1 MKYQTQP
8 WTVSALLEQ
17 YESNRMKVNPEYQRG
32 RAWSGPQRKQFI
44 DSILRGYPVPAIFL
58 HDKTREMNDGMYHII
73 DGQQRINALQ
83 EYISADGYRL
93 LSAKQA
99 EKRFPSLVYGQ
110 HDDIQWLGKSFD
122 DLPDSLQN
130 ILKGKEMPV
139 IILQGNDHEV
149 RDLFIRLQ
157 EGSVLN
163 DQERRDAWPGDF
175 TEYIFGVGGRDG
187 MYDKYGK
194 EYTPHRFFPQ
204 VMRIKP
210 PREPKGDRGKVRKIA
225 AQLYQMHSSYAN
237 GRQVRGIGKTELN
250 RLYMDNV
257 KFENSDP
264 QGRTQT
270 GFVKSLRTLKQIFDT
285 TAKRNQGAQQIHG
298 AIHLMLL
305 ITTLL
310 DHISEEDCVA
320 IGRHLK
326 DAHKDFYTKC
336 DQANRKTDEEK
347 NQDEYWLEY
356 RILTSQSA
364 DSPRTIKRRHA
375 FFIEKMAEKLSN
387 PGDVYVGPSPN
398 PRAPEILQRV
408 CEILR
413 QEARDLRADLDNSR
427 EYDDNDDD
435 E

>member
-1 MKYQTQP
+1 MQYQTEP
-8 WTVSALLEQ
+8 WTVSKLLEWH
-17 YESNRMKVNPEYQRG
+17 EAGRLLVNPEYQRG
-32 RAWSGPQRKQFI
+32 RAWSGPQQKQFI

-58 HDKTREMNDGMYHII
+58 HDKTAEVNDGMYHII
-73 DGQQRINALQ
+73 DGQQRINALR
-83 EYISADGYRL
+83 EFISGDYGL

-99 EKRFPSLVYGQ
+99 ERRFPSLVYGQ
-110 HDDIQWLGKSFD
+110 HDDIQWLGKNFD
-122 DLPDSLQN
+122 ELPDSSQN
-130 ILKGKEMPV
+130 MLTGKEMPV
-139 IILQGNDHEV
+139 ILLRGNDHEV

-175 TEYIFGVGGRDG
+175 TEYIFKVGGRDG
-187 MYDKYGK
+187 KEDEYGR
-194 EYTPHRFFPQ
+194 EYAPNPFFAQ

-225 AQLYQMHSSYAN
+225 AQLYRMHASYAD
-237 GRQVRGIGKTELN
+237 GRQVKGIGKNDLN

-264 QGRTQT
+264 QGLTQA
-270 GFVKSLRTLKQIFDT
+270 GFVRSLRTLKQIFDT
-285 TAKRNQGAQQIHG
+285 TAKRNQGAQLIHG

-305 ITTLL
+305 ITSLL
-310 DHISEEDCVA
+310 EQVSEGDCVA
-320 IGRHLK
+320 IRRYLQE
-326 DAHKDFYTKC
+326 AHKDFYTKC

-347 NQDEYWLEY
+347 NQDEYWTEY
-356 RILTSQSA
+356 RNLTSQSA

-375 FFIEKMAEKLSN
+375 FFVKKMADNLSD
-387 PGDVYVGPSPN
+387 PGDVDVGPRPN

-408 CEILR
+408 CDILR
-413 QEARDLRADLDNSR
+413 QEVRELRADLDNSR
-427 EYDDNDDD
+427 EYGDDDDD

>member
-1 MKYQTQP
+1 MKYRTESWP
-8 WTVSALLEQ
+8 VSKLLE
-17 YESNRMKVNPEYQRG
+17 ESESGRLEVNRDYQRG
-32 RAWSGPQRKQFI
+32 RAWTRPQQQQFI

-58 HDKTREMNDGMYHII
+58 HEGDEMYYII

-83 EYISADGYRL
+83 EYISGDYRL

-99 EKRFPSLVYGQ
+99 EKRFPSLVYGK
-110 HDDIQWLGKSFD
+110 HDDIQWLGKTFSE
-122 DLPDSLQN
+122 LPDSLRNKLTQ
-130 ILKGKEMPV
+130 KEMSV
-139 IILQGNDHEV
+139 IILKCDNNEV

-175 TEYIFGVGGRDG
+175 TEYIFKVGGRDG
-187 MYDKYGK
+187 MEDEYGK
-194 EYTPHRFFPQ
+194 EYKPHPFFAQ
-204 VMRIKP
+204 VMHIKSP
-210 PREPKGDRGKVRKIA
+210 GEPKGDRGKVRKIA
-225 AQLYQMHSSYAN
+225 AQLYQMHSSYTHDRRVK
-237 GRQVRGIGKTELN
+237 GVGKTELN
-250 RLYMDNV
+250 RLYMKNV
-257 KFENSDP
+257 KFDDSDP
-264 QGRTQT
+264 RGTTQA
-270 GFVKSLRTLKQIFDT
+270 GFVKSLRTLRQIFDT
-285 TAKRNQGAQQIHG
+285 TAKRNQGAQLIHG

-310 DHISEEDCVA
+310 EHIGEGDCVA

-336 DQANRKTDEEK
+336 DQANRKPDDEK
-347 NQDEYWLEY
+347 DQDEYWTKY
-356 RILTSQSA
+356 RALTSQQA

-375 FFIEKMAEKLSN
+375 FFIEKMAEKLSS
-387 PGDVYVGPSPN
+387 PGDIDVGPRPS

-408 CEILR
+408 CDILR

-427 EYDDNDDD
+427 EYEDNDDD

>member
-1 MKYQTQP
+1 MKYQTES
-8 WTVSALLEQ
+8 WTVSKLLEWH
-17 YESNRMKVNPEYQRG
+17 EAGRLLVNPEYQRG
-32 RAWSGPQRKQFI
+32 RAWSGPQQKQFI

-58 HDKTREMNDGMYHII
+58 HEMNDGMQHII

-83 EYISADGYRL
+83 EYTSGNYKL
-93 LSAKQA
+93 LSTEQGK
-99 EKRFPSLVYGQ
+99 KRFPSLVYEQ
-110 HDDIQWLGKSFD
+110 HDDARWLGKTFD
-122 DLPDSLQN
+122 ELPSALQEM
-130 ILKGKEMPV
+130 LMRKEMPV
-139 IILQGNDHEV
+139 EIIRGYDNEV

-175 TEYIFGVGGRDG
+175 TDYISKGIGGKEGLVDE
-187 MYDKYGK
+187 YGK
-194 EYTPHRFFPQ
+194 ECAPHPFFVQ

-210 PREPKGDRGKVRKIA
+210 PRAPKGDRGRVRKIA
-225 AQLYQMHSSYAN
+225 AQLYQMHASYAD
-237 GRQVRGIGKTELN
+237 GRQVKGIGKNDLN
-250 RLYMDNV
+250 RLYMENV

-264 QGRTQT
+264 QGRTRSQ
-270 GFVKSLRTLKQIFDT
+270 FVESLTTLKQIFDT

-310 DHISEEDCVA
+310 EYISQGDCVA
-320 IGRHLK
+320 VGKYLR

-356 RILTSQSA
+356 RNLTSQSA

-387 PGDVYVGPSPN
+387 PGDIDVGPRPSS
-398 PRAPEILQRV
+398 RAPEILQRV
-408 CEILR
+408 CDILR
-413 QEARDLRADLDNSR
+413 QEVRELRADLDNSR
-427 EYDDNDDD
+427 EYGDDDDDD

>member
-1 MKYQTQP
+1 MKYKTES
-8 WTVSALLEQ
+8 WTVSKLLEWH
-17 YESNRMKVNPEYQRG
+17 EAGRLLVNPEYQRG
-32 RAWSGPQRKQFI
+32 RAWSGPQQKQFI

-58 HDKTREMNDGMYHII
+58 HDKTAEADGGMYDII
-73 DGQQRINALQ
+73 DGQQRINALR
-83 EYISADGYRL
+83 EFISGDYVL

-99 EKRFPSLVYGQ
+99 ERRFPSLVYGR
-110 HDDIQWLGKSFD
+110 HDDLQWLGKAFD
-122 DLPDSLQN
+122 ELPDSLQSMLRN
-130 ILKGKEMPV
+130 KEMPV
-139 IILQGNDHEV
+139 ILLRGNDHEV

-175 TEYIFGVGGRDG
+175 TEYIFKVGGRDG
-187 MYDKYGK
+187 MEDKYGK
-194 EYTPHRFFPQ
+194 EYTPHSFFAQ
-204 VMRIKP
+204 VMHIKP

-225 AQLYQMHSSYAN
+225 AQLYQMHASYAN
-237 GRQVRGIGKTELN
+237 GRQVKGIGKTDLN

-257 KFENSDP
+257 KFADSDP
-264 QGRTQT
+264 QEITQD

-285 TAKRNQGAQQIHG
+285 TTKRNQGAQLIHG

-310 DHISEEDCVA
+310 KHISEGDCVA
-320 IGRHLK
+320 IRGYLR

-347 NQDEYWLEY
+347 NRDEYWLEY

-375 FFIEKMAEKLSN
+375 FFIERMAEQLSN
-387 PGDVYVGPSPN
+387 PGDIDVGPSPN

-413 QEARDLRADLDNSR
+413 QEARDLRADVQDNSR
-427 EYDDNDDD
+427 EFYDNDDD